1 VVALTV
7 DDRLGGRLA
16 DGSSTFFV
24 LVVLAYSI
32 GRYTERRRLVAG
44 SLVLMVGVLVDALV
58 AGTPDGVVNDLAF
71 DLIVVCA
78 LPLVAGVVLRRRAL
92 LIAELRRQRRTLE
105 QQREA
110 RVRDAAEAERVRIAG
125 ELHDVVVHDVSAM
138 VVQAAT
144 ARALLRSR
152 PAEAADAIGHVER
165 AGREA
170 LDELRRALG
179 VLRTADRGLALEP
192 QPTLRRLPA
201 LADSLRAG
209 GATVVLDVDPG
220 LDALPG
226 DLQLAAYRI
235 AQEVVATAG
244 EDLQRAAIRVVREDG
259 TLGVD
264 VHHDGAPP
272 TTAALAAARTRVS
285 LFGGDLD
292 VVDDEHGKG
301 GRVCA
306 RLPLPIAA
314 G

>member
-1 VVALTV
+1 MA
-7 DDRLGGRLA
+7 
-16 DGSSTFFV
+16 
-24 LVVLAYSI
+24 
-32 GRYTERRRLVAG
+32 
-44 SLVLMVGVLVDALV
+44 GVLVDALL
-58 AGTPDGVVNDLAF
+58 AGTPDGAVNDLAF

-78 LPLVAGVVLRRRAL
+78 LPLVAGIVLRRRAL
-92 LIAELRRQRRTLE
+92 LIAELRRRRRTLE

-138 VVQAAT
+138 VVQAAA
-144 ARALLRSR
+144 ARTLLRSR

-201 LADSLRAG
+201 LAEDLRAG
-209 GATVVLDVDPG
+209 GARVALEVDPG
-220 LDALPG
+220 LDALPA

-244 EDLQRAAIRVVREDG
+244 GDLQGATIRITRDDAA
-259 TLGVD
+259 LGVH

-272 TTAALAAARTRVS
+272 AAAALAAARTRAG

-292 VVDDEHGKG
+292 VFDGERGKG
-301 GRVCA
+301 WRVCA
-306 RLPLPIAA
+306 RLPLPTSVA
-314 G
+314 